1 MKRWGEGVCAVS
13 QSRLHGDVSA
23 GLLLEA
29 APWPTT
35 VYCSHVRCGLEQE
48 VAWGRIYHIPTQ
60 PYEICG
66 RPSAA
71 LFPSFTRIIHVSM
84 MMFVILQDLDLVAN
98 IE

>member
-48 VAWGRIYHIPTQ
+48 VARIYHIPTQ
-60 PYEICG
+60 PYEICLQIFTG

-71 LFPSFTRIIHVSM
+71 LFPSFTHVSI
-84 MMFVILQDLDLVAN
+84 MMFVSLQDLDLVAN